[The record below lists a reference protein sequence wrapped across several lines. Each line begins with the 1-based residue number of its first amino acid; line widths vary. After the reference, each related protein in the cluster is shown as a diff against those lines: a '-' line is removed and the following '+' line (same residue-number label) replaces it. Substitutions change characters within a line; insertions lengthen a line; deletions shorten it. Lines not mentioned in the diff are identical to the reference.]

1 MSYYKNRNNFKRSS
15 CCNQQ
20 HYIKSNVRNGK
31 PAHTDFSELS
41 LRTSHEFSEEFYFAF
56 CQRVYNTYRRLE
68 FAASK
73 ENRKEDN
80 IRHDRAYHK
89 TKRESQNKR
98 IEADETA
105 YPDTYSARDCGH
117 CAVRQKLYQ
126 QLLAPAAENG
136 GKQIV
141 EKPRHSDN

>member
-56 CQRVYNTYRRLE
+56 CQRIYNTYRRFK

-117 CAVRQKLYQ
+117 CGVNQKLYQ

-141 EKPRHSDN
+141 EKPRHSDS